1 MRVSGLTFKLSV
13 SMAFSIEPSPA
24 QPAKK
29 IIAAIATK
37 DAEVRSIL
45 RIVFVYEIIRT
56 KLG

>member
-1 MRVSGLTFKLSV
+1 
-13 SMAFSIEPSPA
+13 MAFSIEPSPA

-37 DAEVRSIL
+37 DAELRSIL